1 MLRGRL
7 PPPAAVRKR
16 LPPYLPPS
24 ERTLPALLDHQA
36 ALSGEAVLVR
46 TDSDERSFR
55 AQRDLA
61 ASWAGRLAAEGLAAG
76 DAIAIMSKNRA
87 ELLDLWLGAAWLGA
101 VAVPVNTAAR
111 GAQLAHVLRDSG
123 ARILVVE
130 AEQVGAL
137 EHVDDDLPALE
148 RIWLLDAGG
157 GEWRGRPLE
166 AIPGP
171 GDPVARPAA
180 RPGDTTSILYTS
192 GTTGPAKGV
201 LCPHAQWYWWGV
213 RTGALLGVG
222 PDDVLY
228 TCLPLFHT
236 NALNTFVQALLA
248 GATFVPG
255 SRFSASAFWR
265 RLAES
270 EATVTYLLGAMA
282 HILAKRP
289 PVDPYE
295 REHRVRIALAPATAA
310 DLYPVFRDRFG
321 IEIVDGWGSTET
333 NVVIATA
340 GRNAPPGSMGAVVD
354 GFEARVVDE
363 DDEEVGPNAPG
374 ELVVRAR
381 EPFSFANGYHGLP
394 ADTARAWRN
403 LWFHTGDRVVRDDE
417 GWFWFV
423 DRLKDSIRRRG
434 ENISSYEVEAAL
446 TSHPDVAA
454 AAAVPVPA
462 EVGEDDV
469 LAFVVLRE
477 GAHPTH
483 EELIRHCEPRLAY
496 FAVPRYLEF
505 LHELPLTANG
515 KIEKYRLR
523 ERGIGTATW
532 DRQAAGVGLRRD

>member
-7 PPPAAVRKR
+7 PRLPAVRAR
-16 LPPYLPPS
+16 LPPDLSPS
-24 ERTLPALLDHQA
+24 ERTLPALLDRQA
-36 ALSGEAVLVR
+36 DVSGDAVLVR
-46 TDSDERSFR
+46 TEVGERSFR
-55 AQRDLA
+55 EQRDLA

-76 DAIAIMSKNRA
+76 DAIAIMSENRA
-87 ELLDLWLGAAWLGA
+87 EVLDLWLGAAWLGA

-111 GAQLAHVLRDSG
+111 GSQLAHVLRDSG
-123 ARILVVE
+123 ARIFVVAAE
-130 AEQVGAL
+130 AVGAL
-137 EHVDDDLPALE
+137 EHVDDDLPSLE
-148 RIWLLDAGG
+148 RIWVLDDGRD
-157 GEWRGRPLE
+157 EWRGRPLE
-166 AIPGP
+166 TIPGP
-171 GDPVARPAA
+171 ADPLARRAV
-180 RPGDTTSILYTS
+180 RPGDTTAILYTS
-192 GTTGPAKGV
+192 GTTGPPKGV
-201 LCPHAQWYWWGV
+201 LCPQAQWYWWGV

-248 GATFVPG
+248 GATFMPG
-255 SRFSASAFWR
+255 PRFSASAFWR

-289 PVDPYE
+289 PDPYE
-295 REHRVRIALAPATAA
+295 RRHRTRIALAPGTAA
-310 DLYPVFRDRFG
+310 DLYPVFRERFG

-340 GRNAPPGSMGAVVD
+340 GTDAPPGSMGVVVD

-363 DDEEVGPNAPG
+363 EDEEVGPNTPG

-381 EPFSFANGYHGLP
+381 EPFSFANGYHRLP
-394 ADTARAWRN
+394 ADTLRAWRN
-403 LWFHTGDRVVRDDE
+403 LWFHTGDRVVRDDD
-417 GWFWFV
+417 GWFWFL
-423 DRLKDSIRRRG
+423 DRMKDSIRRRG

-469 LAFVVLRE
+469 LAFVVLRQ
-477 GAHPTH
+477 GARPTH

-505 LHELPLTANG
+505 VDELPLTANG

-532 DRQAAGVGLRRD
+532 DREAAGVELRRQ